1 MSIAMHK
8 EGNNQY
14 RVDIR
19 GTLRKAELTLC
30 EKQLADELRRG
41 GPVRLLF
48 ILTDF
53 HGWEPRTDWN
63 DLGFFVSYGARIERI
78 AIVGPERWR
87 SEALMFAG
95 ADLRRAPVEF
105 FPEGAAAEARTW
117 LAG

>member
-8 EGNNQY
+8 EGTNQY

-63 DLGFFVSYGARIERI
+63 DLGFFVSHGARI
-78 AIVGPERWR
+78 ERWR